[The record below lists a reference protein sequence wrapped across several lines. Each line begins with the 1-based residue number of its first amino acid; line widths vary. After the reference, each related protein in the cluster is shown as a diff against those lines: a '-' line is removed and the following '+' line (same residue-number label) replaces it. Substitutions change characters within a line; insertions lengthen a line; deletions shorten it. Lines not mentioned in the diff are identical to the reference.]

1 MLKQFLKYYLSSTF
15 NWGWL
20 LTTIVATI
28 VLCVTGYNREAPI
41 YFMMALV
48 PFFLSLYSLIDEYNV
63 FRSFK
68 FFKGKTLINIT
79 ALACAS
85 VILTIVILMLT

>member
-1 MLKQFLKYYLSSTF
+1 MIKQFIKYYLSSTF
-15 NWGWL
+15 NVGWL
-20 LTTIVATI
+20 LTTLVATT

-48 PFFLSLYSLIDEYNV
+48 PFFLTLYSLIDEYNV
-63 FRSFK
+63 FRSYK

-79 ALACAS
+79 VLACVS
-85 VILTIVILMLT
+85 VILTIVVLLLT